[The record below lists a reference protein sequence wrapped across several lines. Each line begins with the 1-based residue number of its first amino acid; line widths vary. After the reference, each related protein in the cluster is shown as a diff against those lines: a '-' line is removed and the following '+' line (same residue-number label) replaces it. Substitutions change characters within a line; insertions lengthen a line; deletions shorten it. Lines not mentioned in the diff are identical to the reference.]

1 MEYQKLSIILMG
13 MKNGTTTLEESDDFY
28 KAKHTLL
35 YDPAITLLCIY
46 PRGLKMYVRPKTCTQ
61 LFTATAFIDAKT
73 WNQQRCSSVSE

>member
-28 KAKHTLL
+28 KAIILLL

-46 PRGLKMYVRPKTCTQ
+46 LMELKTYVHPKTCT
-61 LFTATAFIDAKT
+61 
-73 WNQQRCSSVSE
+73 